1 MRKTIH
7 RMAITKARIN
17 LGQVARRAHVNREYF
32 ILEKDGI
39 PVAGIL
45 SADELEDYLEM
56 QEPGLKARIRQGNE
70 EYRQGKGRDARE
82 FVSELRRGARS
93 VRPAR
98 TESPFAKYRGI
109 GHGGRTTG
117 KKAILRRIRELRGE

>member
-1 MRKTIH
+1 MKKTIH

-39 PVAGIL
+39 PVAGVL

-56 QEPGLKARIRQGNE
+56 RAPGIKAQIRKGNE
-70 EYRQGKGRDARE
+70 HYRQGKARAASE
-82 FVSELRRGARS
+82 FVAEFGRGARDAHDG
-93 VRPAR
+93 PP
-98 TESPFAKYRGI
+98 ESPFAKYRGI
-109 GHGGRTTG
+109 GHGGRTKG